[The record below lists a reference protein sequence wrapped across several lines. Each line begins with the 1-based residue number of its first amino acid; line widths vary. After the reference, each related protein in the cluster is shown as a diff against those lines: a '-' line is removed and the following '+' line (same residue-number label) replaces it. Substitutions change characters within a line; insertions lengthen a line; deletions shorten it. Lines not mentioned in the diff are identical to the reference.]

1 MAKKVEVVV
10 EKTGEEEERGPLY
23 EVTRKVV
30 LASFGA
36 VALAQEELEQFINKL
51 VERGEIAEKDGKKL
65 VREAMDK
72 RKKETKK
79 AESELDKRIEELLA
93 RMNVPSKTDIDA
105 LSAKITAL
113 TKKVDELKKES

>member
-1 MAKKVEVVV
+1 MAKKVEIVV
-10 EKTGEEEERGPLY
+10 EEPAEGAERSPLY

-30 LASFGA
+30 LASMGA
-36 VALAQEELEQFINKL
+36 MALAQEELEQFVGKL
-51 VERGEIAEKDGKKL
+51 VERGEIAEKEGKKL
-65 VREAMDK
+65 VREAMEK

-79 AESELDKRIEELLA
+79 AEGELDKRMEEILA
-93 RMNVPSKTDIDA
+93 RMNVPSKGDIDA